1 MPKHSFNTLM
11 RRLSR
16 AGFKQQFVTTALMP
30 DWWEEPYAQDP
41 AVLPEVEIR
50 VARFLNVPL
59 SAVRNA
65 EVALMPPSYEDA
77 QLRRV
82 RDIARDRLMPAIH
95 TAIRVAEA
103 VIRNLRC
110 TESVQTPLISDAI
123 EWRRLLTAGESSPVQ
138 LDDILA
144 DLWANGI
151 PVVPLDLVPT
161 PSFQGLACIVDEH
174 PVVVLGH
181 KHDEPGRVAFLVAH
195 EAGHIAA
202 GDCSPGMPVLDEN
215 EAVQD
220 GSHVERRADW
230 FATRLLVGDEA
241 VEISERDKLDA
252 KGLAQYAVDLESQTG
267 VDASSLIYAWAARTL
282 NYAEASMA
290 VKALYRS
297 VGARRQVRRRF
308 DQYVDCDSASES
320 DRALLRCVYGEP
332 RQTAVAN

>member
-30 DWWEEPYAQDP
+30 DWWHEPYAQDP

-59 SAVRNA
+59 STVRNA
-65 EVALMPPSYEDA
+65 DVALMPPSYRDA

-82 RDIARDRLMPAIH
+82 RDIDRDRLRPAIH

-110 TESVQTPLISDAI
+110 TRPFETPLTNDAL
-123 EWRRLLTAGESSPVQ
+123 EWRQLLTSGEGSPVQ
-138 LDDILA
+138 LGDVLG
-144 DLWANGI
+144 DLWAKGI
-151 PVVPLDLVPT
+151 PVVPLDLLPT

-174 PVVVLGH
+174 PVIVLGH
-181 KHDEPGRVAFLVAH
+181 RYDEPGRVAFLVAH

-215 EAVQD
+215 EAIQD
-220 GSHVERRADW
+220 DSDVERGADF
-230 FATRLLVGDEA
+230 FATRLLVGEEA
-241 VEISERDKLDA
+241 VKIPEEEELDA
-252 KGLAQYAVDLESQTG
+252 KGLAQHAVDLESQTG

-282 NYAEASMA
+282 NYASASMA

-297 VGARRQVRRRF
+297 VGARQQVRRLF
-308 DQYVDCDSASES
+308 DQYVDSDSAAES
-320 DRALLRCVYGEP
+320 DRSLLRCVYGEP
-332 RQTAVAN
+332 QPTAVAG